1 MAASD
6 GSEYFDVDIES
17 SYRTFSRRSNT
28 TDVQRDET
36 ELLWAAI
43 ERLPSGK
50 EKKTAL
56 MRRQASGS
64 NQPERTETID
74 VTKLDRRN
82 RSLIVKK
89 ALDTSEQDNYKLL
102 AAIKER
108 FDRVG
113 LEVPKVEIRFEK
125 LNIEADVKIGSRA
138 LPTLLNYT
146 RDVTEVSVLLLGTA
160 FFL

>member
-17 SYRTFSRRSNT
+17 GRDTFSRRSNT
-28 TDVQRDET
+28 EEVQRDET

-43 ERLPSGK
+43 ERLPSSK

-56 MRRQASGS
+56 MRRQTSGS
-64 NQPERTETID
+64 NRSEKTETVD
-74 VTKLDRRN
+74 VTKLDRRK

-89 ALDTSEQDNYKLL
+89 ALDTSEQDNFKLL

-108 FDRVG
+108 FDR
-113 LEVPKVEIRFEK
+113 
-125 LNIEADVKIGSRA
+125 
-138 LPTLLNYT
+138 YY
-146 RDVTEVSVLLLGTA
+146 
-160 FFL
+160 